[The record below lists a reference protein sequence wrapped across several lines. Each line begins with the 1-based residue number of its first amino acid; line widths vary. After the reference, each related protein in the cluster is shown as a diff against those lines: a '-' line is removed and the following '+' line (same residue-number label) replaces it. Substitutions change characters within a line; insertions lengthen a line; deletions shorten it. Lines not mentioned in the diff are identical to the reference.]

1 MPRRLR
7 QVMIALIALNPLRC
21 LLLASMVQMS
31 NLEVCPPQSN
41 VNPIP
46 WVPFFLLMS
55 EKAPTNYCSLEVVF
69 LPQTGMVN
77 PLLPW
82 VFLNKCSLSFSEET
96 RQITLEASMNKLWF
110 ALQILGWGGTT
121 FLIIWLFLAL
131 GDNPRDNI
139 LLLFAGLVL
148 LQPIM
153 IWRRDIRRF
162 KQIRSF
168 AGKQK

>member
-1 MPRRLR
+1 MTSNDSQPHLGRIVFYRDQFVLGGHSNFSSF
-7 QVMIALIALNPLRC
+7 IGALDK
-21 LLLASMVQMS
+21 
-31 NLEVCPPQSN
+31 EFFT
-41 VNPIP
+41 
-46 WVPFFLLMS
+46 PFFLLMS